1 MTVKPVLSCI
11 YFLFAL
17 IIFSSIM
24 DESFEKDSYAPPQIE
39 VVEFILEKGF
49 ANSIQTWETETW

>member
-1 MTVKPVLSCI
+1 
-11 YFLFAL
+11 
-17 IIFSSIM
+17 M